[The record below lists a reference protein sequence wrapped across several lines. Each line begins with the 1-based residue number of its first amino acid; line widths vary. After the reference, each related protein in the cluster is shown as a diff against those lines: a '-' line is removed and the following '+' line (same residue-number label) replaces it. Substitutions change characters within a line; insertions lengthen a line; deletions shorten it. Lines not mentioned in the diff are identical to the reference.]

1 MKRNL
6 SSSWAAAALL
16 ALLPASLAAQSS
28 MSGMWEL
35 TWETPRG
42 AQTFEVSL
50 EQSEMVLTG
59 TAEGPM
65 GEMPV
70 KEGKI
75 DGDKVSFMIEMTM
88 GGRGGGQGRTIEQ
101 VFEGVLKDGV
111 IEGEMQMPAR
121 AGRGGGGGGAGG
133 AGAGRGGMGGG
144 PRTFKMVRAGG

>member
-1 MKRNL
+1 MKHNL
-6 SSSWAAAALL
+6 SSFWAAAAVL

-28 MSGMWEL
+28 VSGMWEL

-42 AQTFEVSL
+42 SQSFEVSL
-50 EQSEMVLTG
+50 EQTEMVLTG
-59 TAEGPM
+59 TAEGPR

-70 KEGKI
+70 KEGKV
-75 DGDKVSFMIEMTM
+75 DGDKVSFMIEMTT

-111 IEGEMQMPAR
+111 IEGEMQMPAM

-133 AGAGRGGMGGG
+133 GRGGMGGG